1 MKRAR
6 QLTLKFCLGLLAG
19 FGCLLVVYCLT
30 LPAIP
35 FVYVGF

>member
-1 MKRAR
+1 MKQFR
-6 QLTLKFCLGLLAG
+6 QLFLKFCLGMLVG
-19 FGCLLVVYCLT
+19 FGCIFIIYCIT